1 MLARAI
7 VDDLC
12 KVRLPDC
19 YSSHPKGFE
28 QRQIFEKKK
37 KSNPLV
43 NKLLFLHHTIY
54 PNSFLFYTEN
64 KNKNIDSINLGNFL
78 EVNFNFS
85 QIYIKNIPPFLL
97 SASSSLSTEAVTHTP
112 NS

>member
-1 MLARAI
+1 MTSARFAFQTAI
-7 VDDLC
+7 AVTQKALN
-12 KVRLPDC
+12 
-19 YSSHPKGFE
+19 KG
-28 QRQIFEKKK
+28 RSLKKK

-43 NKLLFLHHTIY
+43 NRLLFLHHTIY